1 MRSSPVRTLASGAL
15 VLSLAG
21 ALGARAALASP
32 AGHVDA
38 AWVSS
43 SHAATA
49 ARPVRTADPAQPV
62 PAPATEAPT
71 GASRGLGDGRAH
83 TYDDPRRGDQWALD
97 ALGAEE
103 LHARRTA
110 DGVVVAVIDSGVQ
123 GDHPDL
129 RGRLVPG
136 YDFVTDRPGGT
147 RDGYGHGTHV
157 AAIVAAPA
165 DDGVGVAG
173 MAPEARV
180 MPLRVL
186 DDHGAGWGSDVARAL
201 VYAADHGAKVAN
213 VSMASDYSRPVADA
227 VRYAR
232 SRGVIVVAAVGND
245 RGSGDAAR
253 YPAALPGVIGVG
265 AVDERSRVAVFSESG
280 PEVDVVAPGVSVLSA
295 YAGSRR
301 EWMSGTSMAA
311 PFVAATV
318 AVMAAGR
325 PGLTDAEARGALVG
339 TARDVGARGVDG
351 RSGAGLVRPL
361 AAVCRVVGCAGHR
374 FGANAQDSLRR

>member
-1 MRSSPVRTLASGAL
+1 MRSSPVRALAAGAM

-32 AGHVDA
+32 SGRADA
-38 AWVSS
+38 AQAGSS
-43 SHAATA
+43 RAAAATLPA
-49 ARPVRTADPAQPV
+49 RTAVPSPA
-62 PAPATEAPT
+62 APARATA
-71 GASRGLGDGRAH
+71 RGLGDGRAR
-83 TYDDPRRGDQWALD
+83 TYDDPRRGEQWALD
-97 ALGAEE
+97 ALRAEE

-110 DGVVVAVIDSGVQ
+110 AGVVVAVIDSGVQ

-147 RDGYGHGTHV
+147 HDGYGHGTHV
-157 AAIVAAPA
+157 AAIVAAAA

-173 MAPEARV
+173 MAPEARI

-213 VSMASDYSRPVADA
+213 VSMASDYSWPVADA

-232 SRGVIVVAAVGND
+232 SRGVVVVAAVGND

-265 AVDERSRVAVFSESG
+265 AVDQRDRVASFSESG

-325 PGLTDAEARGALVG
+325 PGLTDEQARAALVG
-339 TARDVGARGVDG
+339 TARDVGARGVDD
-351 RSGAGLVRPL
+351 RSGAGVVRPL
-361 AAVCRVVGCAGHR
+361 AAVCRVLGC
-374 FGANAQDSLRR
+374 